1 MGTFLVVLL
10 VIAGIIA
17 AVYLLPW
24 QVQVVSEE
32 ERLVIYRLGRF
43 NRIAGPGMVYMS
55 KLETVH
61 HKIDARD
68 KPRNVRVDN
77 LFMRGVPF
85 GYTLNFWYRVD
96 PVTAASDDK
105 EQLAH
110 LAHFDDHERDKLVG
124 TKVRE
129 ALVLSTTQIG
139 NEYKPAGEAYFY
151 NILPIIPGLP
161 DNDRLLALTRDK
173 LAETLPTVGAIL
185 NQAHPITIAG
195 LNLSNDLAQS
205 FSRDRIATLLREQ
218 FPNLSEEVR
227 LEAVGSI
234 VGIDMGRKRISVE
247 SNSNAS
253 VAVEERNGDLNAR
266 IFMQG
271 GNSKP
276 ASGASPKAAK
286 PQPQLAAQPIETLSS
301 ADLGVLKRVK

>member
-1 MGTFLVVLL
+1 MGTFIVILL
-10 VIAGIIA
+10 MIVGIIA

-24 QVQVVSEE
+24 QMQIVPEE

-43 NRIAGPGMVYMS
+43 NRIAGPGMVYIS

-68 KPRNVRVDN
+68 RPRNVRVDN
-77 LFMRGVPF
+77 LFMRGIPF
-85 GYTLNFWYRVD
+85 GYTLNLWYRID
-96 PVTAASDDK
+96 PVTTANDNK
-105 EQLAH
+105 EQLSQ
-110 LAHFDDHERDKLVG
+110 LAHFDDKERDKLVG

-151 NILPIIPGLP
+151 NLLPIIPGLP

-185 NQAHPITIAG
+185 NLAHPITIAG

-205 FSRDRIATLLREQ
+205 FSRDRIATLLHEQ

-227 LEAVGSI
+227 LEAVGAI
-234 VGIDMGRKRISVE
+234 TGIDMGRTRISVE
-247 SNSNAS
+247 NSGNAS
-253 VAVEERNGDLNAR
+253 VAIDEQGGTR
-266 IFMQG
+266 IFMG
-271 GNSKP
+271 GNPRST
-276 ASGASPKAAK
+276 AASPTV
-286 PQPQLAAQPIETLSS
+286 AQPAKSAVAQPAPAPVETLSS